1 MKYTIQEILPGQ
13 IRVEYED
20 NSWAI
25 VPILPESTVEE
36 IDDAVSKYDPEFLPS
51 VVELINSNIAIGLE
65 RTSTPKIEKQEE
77 LSLIPTVPDPDQI
90 IANDFSKISI
100 YDYLI
105 AEYFSN
111 LGDTRLKK
119 ELTKKIKA
127 FVESS
132 QFFIEDAIDRI
143 TISDDDIMKQAEEEL
158 NNGK

>member
-1 MKYTIQEILPGQ
+1 MKYTIKEILPGQ
-13 IRVEYED
+13 IGVEYED

-25 VPILPESTVEE
+25 VPIPANSTMEE
-36 IDDAVSKYDPEFLPS
+36 IDHAVYQYDPDFLPS
-51 VVELINSNIAIGLE
+51 VSELINSNIAIGLE

-77 LSLIPTVPDPDQI
+77 SSLMPTAPDPDQI

-127 FVESS
+127 FVESL
-132 QFFIEDAIDRI
+132 QFSIEDAIDRI
-143 TISDDDIMKQAEEEL
+143 TTSDDDIMKQAEEEL